1 MISGLSG
8 PDFNASF
15 SPLSFAPMNEAPVV
29 VVSLDEEKRA
39 DLEELLQR
47 NGIEVAQAESIEQF
61 ANEMN
66 LAASRLV
73 VLIGSIK
80 NGQVLSFCR
89 RMAESSA
96 SLVVLSE
103 EADLVDRVIALE
115 VGADDL
121 LPWPA
126 NEREV
131 LARVRAILRRM
142 PRRAPS
148 QRTTSA
154 LILDLSL
161 RTLRSPAAGAVSVTA
176 LEISLLYL
184 FSERKGGVVK
194 LDEIAQL
201 LRKRKKSGREVDYS
215 SARTIVSRFRRK
227 ITTIAGDEALRC
239 VRGVGYSLE
248 VDLKIN

>member
-96 SLVVLSE
+96 SLVVL
-103 EADLVDRVIALE
+103 
-115 VGADDL
+115 
-121 LPWPA
+121 
-126 NEREV
+126 ERRGGFSRSRHR
-131 LARVRAILRRM
+131 AR
-142 PRRAPS
+142 
-148 QRTTSA
+148 
-154 LILDLSL
+154 
-161 RTLRSPAAGAVSVTA
+161 
-176 LEISLLYL
+176 
-184 FSERKGGVVK
+184 
-194 LDEIAQL
+194 
-201 LRKRKKSGREVDYS
+201 GR
-215 SARTIVSRFRRK
+215 
-227 ITTIAGDEALRC
+227 G
-239 VRGVGYSLE
+239 
-248 VDLKIN
+248 